1 MRASRIPDPGRRHRF
16 RRHAVII
23 VACVLAAS
31 ALLLLA
37 AQGRPPADIVVQRD
51 LAFAK
56 PDDKEL
62 RLDLAMP
69 KLGSGP
75 FPAVVFLHG
84 EGWRAGNRQQMN
96 HFIEGMARLGYVGVT
111 VDYRLVP
118 GARFPAQVEDCKAAI
133 RWLRAHA
140 TEYRVR
146 ADRIG
151 VVGFSAGGHLAA
163 MLGVAGAEDGLEGT
177 GGNAAQSSRVQAVV
191 SFFGPTD
198 FTTRDWPADLER
210 EVIVPFLGAAFA
222 DQPAAYKRASPISY
236 VGAQA
241 PPFLFFH
248 GTEDKLVPVDQSRRM
263 ADRLTRVGV
272 PARMVALEGEG
283 HGFSDAGNQ
292 RSMQQMLDFLA
303 ERLKN

>member
-16 RRHAVII
+16 GRRAVII
-23 VACVLAAS
+23 AACVLAAM

-37 AQGRPPADIVVQRD
+37 ARGHPTADIVVQRD

-56 PDDKEL
+56 PDDTEL

-69 KLGSGP
+69 KLGDGP

-84 EGWRAGNRQQMN
+84 EGWRAGNRQQMS

-140 TEYRVR
+140 ALYRVR

-163 MLGVAGAEDGLEGT
+163 MLGVAGTQDGLEGS
-177 GGNAAQSSRVQAVV
+177 GGNAGQSSRVQAVV

-198 FTTRDWPADLER
+198 FSTRDWPADLER
-210 EVIVPFLGAAFA
+210 EVIVPFLGGTFA
-222 DQPAAYKRASPISY
+222 DQPAAYRRASPISY
-236 VGAQA
+236 VSAQA

-248 GTEDKLVPVDQSRRM
+248 GTEDKLVPVDQSRRL
-263 ADRLTRVGV
+263 AERLTQAGV
-272 PARMVALEGEG
+272 PARVIALEGEG
-283 HGFSDAGNQ
+283 HGFGDAGNQ

>member
-140 TEYRVR
+140 ALYRMR
-146 ADRIG
+146 DDRIG

-163 MLGVAGAEDGLEGT
+163 MLGVAGAQDGLEGT
-177 GGNAAQSSRVQAVV
+177 GGNAGQSSRVQAVV

-198 FTTRDWPADLER
+198 FSTRDWPADLER
-210 EVIVPFLGAAFA
+210 EVIVPFLGGAFA
-222 DQPAAYKRASPISY
+222 DQPETYRKASPISY
-236 VGAQA
+236 VSARA

-248 GTEDKLVPVDQSRRM
+248 GTEDKLVPFDQSRRM
-263 ADRLTRVGV
+263 AERLTQAGV
-272 PARMVALEGEG
+272 PARVVALEGEG

-303 ERLKN
+303 ERLKG